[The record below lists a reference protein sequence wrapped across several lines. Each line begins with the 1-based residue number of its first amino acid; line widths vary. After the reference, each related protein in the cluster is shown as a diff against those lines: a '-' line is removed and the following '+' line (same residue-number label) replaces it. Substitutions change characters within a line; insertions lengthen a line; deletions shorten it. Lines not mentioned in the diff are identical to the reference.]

1 MQTVSDRVVLKKA
14 KLSPDGEKVAQ
25 ILQREYGMTR
35 EAAIR
40 LIRDGGPMLAVVV
53 LARRG

>member
-40 LIRDGGPMLAVVV
+40 LIRDGGPMLAVAV